1 MGGGGPEKKR
11 KQTRSTGHV
20 YALYLVC
27 PREVLKAQAK
37 VDPGCSTDHRH
48 LHSLLSVAI
57 WATDINT
64 DPGHSTTELD
74 MALTSSTDLDFILAS
89 DGTTDHSDEVATFAV
104 ILVTLM

>member
-1 MGGGGPEKKR
+1 M
-11 KQTRSTGHV
+11 
-20 YALYLVC
+20 
-27 PREVLKAQAK
+27 
-37 VDPGCSTDHRH
+37 
-48 LHSLLSVAI
+48 